1 MHYTPG
7 SVPLSNTCHG
17 QDGSKVVYWPL
28 IGDGDHSRKKSE
40 RFGRMKAHGTAIG
53 EFPVFKLVQGF
64 VWVLSMSIESEWSF

>member
-40 RFGRMKAHGTAIG
+40 RFGRMKAHGTAMWDFQYLIG
-53 EFPVFKLVQGF
+53 AGF
-64 VWVLSMSIESEWSF
+64 CLVLSISIESEWSF